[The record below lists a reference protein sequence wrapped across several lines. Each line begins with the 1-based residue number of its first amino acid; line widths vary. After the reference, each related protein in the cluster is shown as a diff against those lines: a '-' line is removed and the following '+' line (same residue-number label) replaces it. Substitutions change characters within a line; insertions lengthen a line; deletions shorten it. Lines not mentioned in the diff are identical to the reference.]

1 MALADKLSI
10 KIIKAPLESSE
21 KSEVIRELVDVLL
34 EAGLIED
41 AEAALDVVIKRE
53 ESGST
58 GLGMGIAVPHAK
70 TDMVP
75 EFTLALGVAP
85 EGIDFDSLDGQPAK
99 LFFLIL
105 VPPNMPGPHSDALME
120 IARISMNTSL
130 LNTLCAAR
138 SAEEVLEAFAGS

>member
-1 MALADKLSI
+1 MAIAEILKRD
-10 KIIKAPLESSE
+10 IIKAPLESSE
-21 KSEVIRELVDVLL
+21 KSDVIRELVNILH
-34 EAGLIED
+34 EADLID
-41 AEAALDVVIKRE
+41 DSEAAFEVVAKRE

-75 EFTLALGVAP
+75 GFTLALGVAP

-105 VPPNMPGPHSDALME
+105 VPPNQPGPHSDALME
-120 IARISMNTSL
+120 IAQISMNTPL
-130 LNTLCAAR
+130 LNTLC
-138 SAEEVLEAFAGS
+138 SAESPEEVLEAFSQS